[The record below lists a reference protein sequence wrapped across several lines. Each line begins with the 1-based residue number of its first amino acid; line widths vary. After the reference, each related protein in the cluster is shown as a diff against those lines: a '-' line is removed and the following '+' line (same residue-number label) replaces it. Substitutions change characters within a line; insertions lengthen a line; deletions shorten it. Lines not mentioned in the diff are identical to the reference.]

1 MPSNTRI
8 TLISNANQSRRAPL
22 LLPSSSASLD
32 PQEKT
37 SCRAR
42 IIEAAQ
48 SKLRLKKKPTRIFVP
63 GGLEL
68 ASRQDWERHFK
79 NDAEFLVSMGEE
91 YVGPSEEK
99 NGNKNLEDKFQRQLA
114 VETTTTVTHDDGDEK
129 SACSM
134 EVLADDVAE
143 LDQTALNQFETT
155 ARSLPGIIHAVAQ
168 PDLHPGTK
176 FPIGAVFVSQ
186 GWIHPPLIGGDI
198 GCGMAW
204 YRCRLTRAQVQ
215 GDKGRK
221 VAEKLRGLEG
231 PWRTQEDREV
241 WLSADD
247 YDKDD
252 DDDDTMTTYSTGAK
266 WDAALGTIGA
276 GNHFAELQ
284 VVEEADASVKAD
296 DAATAQASSSSPCPL
311 YQDETLLLVH
321 SGSRGFGSDILK
333 TVTADGGQTSMRTDD
348 PKAKAYMQQ
357 HDRACKWASR
367 NRDLI
372 ALRFLA
378 CLEPGDEAWD
388 LGVNHALATATTP
401 PARIH
406 AARDSVQKRKVVDI
420 WHNSMEKTAWPPQ
433 PPPSPPKD
441 SAPAP
446 TPIGNNVTYIH
457 RKGAAPVYDPR
468 THQTLRVLPLPGS
481 RATLTLI
488 IHPLLTRENR
498 WGMHNA
504 LSLAHGAGR
513 AMSRAKAADYVRKKY
528 RGQEDKLLRGDGPK
542 RDNNMTKKKKKKK
555 SAAGAKEE
563 EEEEEEEGEG
573 GTWVI
578 CEDKSLVWEEAPEA
592 YKDVWAVG
600 GELVAK
606 GVAERWGWCRAM
618 VSYKVRNE

>member
-1 MPSNTRI
+1 MPSNTRV

-22 LLPSSSASLD
+22 LLPSSSVYLD
-32 PQEKT
+32 PQEKN
-37 SCRAR
+37 SCRTR

-63 GGLEL
+63 GGHEP
-68 ASRQDWERHFK
+68 ASRQDWERYCI

-91 YVGPSEEK
+91 YVGSSEGE
-99 NGNKNLEDKFQRQLA
+99 NSRNNLEGKFQRQLA
-114 VETTTTVTHDDGDEK
+114 LGTTTSTHDDGNNDEQ
-129 SACSM
+129 SVCSM

-143 LDQTALNQFETT
+143 LDQTALSQFETT
-155 ARSLPGIIHAVAQ
+155 ARSLPGIIHVVAQ

-231 PWRTQEDREV
+231 PWRTQEDCEA

-247 YDKDD
+247 CTNNDD
-252 DDDDTMTTYSTGAK
+252 DNATATYSAGAK

-284 VVEEADASVKAD
+284 VVEEALKSTETDDA
-296 DAATAQASSSSPCPL
+296 AATAQVCPL

-321 SGSRGFGSDILK
+321 SGSRGLGSDILK
-333 TVTADGGQTSMRTDD
+333 TVTADGGQTSMRDDD

-378 CLEPGDEAWD
+378 CLEPGDEAWE
-388 LGVNHALATATTP
+388 LGDSNAPAAAP

-406 AARDSVQKRKVVDI
+406 AARESMQRRKVVDI

-433 PPPSPPKD
+433 PPPPPSLHSLQDSPP
-441 SAPAP
+441 A
-446 TPIGNNVTYIH
+446 GNEVAYIH

-468 THQTLRVLPLPGS
+468 TGQPLRVLPLPGS
-481 RATLTLI
+481 RATPTLI

-498 WGMHNA
+498 WGLQNA

-528 RGQEDKLLRGDGPK
+528 RGQEDQLLRGDVVRSEPSS
-542 RDNNMTKKKKKKK
+542 NKKKNKA
-555 SAAGAKEE
+555 AAGPEDVF
-563 EEEEEEEGEG
+563 G

-578 CEDKSLVWEEAPEA
+578 CEDKGLVWEEAPEA
-592 YKDVWAVG
+592 YKDVWEVG
-600 GELVAK
+600 RDLVAK
-606 GVAERWGWCRAM
+606 GVAERWGWCRAK
-618 VSYKVRNE
+618 VSYKIRNE